1 MTVILQVNSPGYYV
15 SELIK
20 NRFQVMEST
29 LTREFF
35 VWDNTM
41 QNNLRAR
48 DGSILYFKTQKDAKN
63 HITKNKF

>member
-1 MTVILQVNSPGYYV
+1 MTIILQTNMPGYYA

-29 LTREFF
+29 ITREFY
-35 VWDNTM
+35 VWDSTM

-48 DGSILYFKTQKDAKN
+48 DGSILYFKDKKDAKN
-63 HITKNKF
+63 HISKNKF

>member
-1 MTVILQVNSPGYYV
+1 MTVILQINLPGYYV

-35 VWDNTM
+35 VWDSTM

-63 HITKNKF
+63 HISKNKF

>member
-1 MTVILQVNSPGYYV
+1 MTVILQINSPGYYV

>member
-1 MTVILQVNSPGYYV
+1 MTVILQINSLGYYV

-35 VWDNTM
+35 VWDSTM

-63 HITKNKF
+63 HISKNKF

>member
-1 MTVILQVNSPGYYV
+1 MTVILQINSPGYYV

-63 HITKNKF
+63 HISKNKF

>member
-1 MTVILQVNSPGYYV
+1 MTVVLQINLPGYYV

-35 VWDNTM
+35 VWDSTM

-63 HITKNKF
+63 HISKNKF

>member
-1 MTVILQVNSPGYYV
+1 MTVILQTNMPGYYV

-63 HITKNKF
+63 HISKNKF

>member
-1 MTVILQVNSPGYYV
+1 MTVILQINSPGYYV

-35 VWDNTM
+35 VWDSTM

-63 HITKNKF
+63 HISKNKF

>member
-1 MTVILQVNSPGYYV
+1 MTVILQINSPGYYV

-41 QNNLRAR
+41 QNNLRTR
-48 DGSILYFKTQKDAKN
+48 DGSILYFKTQNDAKN

>member
-1 MTVILQVNSPGYYV
+1 MTVILQTNMPGYYV
-15 SELIK
+15 SELIQ

-41 QNNLRAR
+41 QNNLRVR

-63 HITKNKF
+63 HISRNKF

>member
-1 MTVILQVNSPGYYV
+1 MTATLQTNMPGYYA

-29 LTREFF
+29 ITREFY
-35 VWDNTM
+35 VWDSIM

>member
-1 MTVILQVNSPGYYV
+1 MTVVLQINSPGYYV

-20 NRFQVMEST
+20 DRFQVMEST

-35 VWDNTM
+35 VWDSTM

-48 DGSILYFKTQKDAKN
+48 DGSILYFKTKTDAKN
-63 HITKNKF
+63 HISKNKF

>member
-1 MTVILQVNSPGYYV
+1 MTVVLQINSPGYYV

-35 VWDNTM
+35 VWDSTM

-63 HITKNKF
+63 HISKNKF